1 MCRQEQT
8 IAGTASAFVALT
20 RRTRHPRQDSAGG
33 DNDKFDNLDNFD
45 TQQLAEALSS
55 TMGVLTNPLGA
66 VAAASPLVGGMG
78 IMNIVLVSVTQR
90 PRETGLHAI
99 CDLEARSA
107 PPCLSRQQCQAQDE
121 PRRAPGG
128 CGHHVAEIVGAQVD
142 ARGAHQQHHEAG
154 RRVQTHSPAKLGR
167 L

>member
-20 RRTRHPRQDSAGG
+20 RRTRHPRQDSAGS
-33 DNDKFDNLDNFD
+33 DNDRFDNFDNFD
-45 TQQLAEALSS
+45 TLQLAETLSS
-55 TMGVLTNPLGA
+55 TIDGLTNTLGA
-66 VAAASPLVGGMG
+66 VAAVTPLVGGMG
-78 IMNIVLVSVTQR
+78 MMNIMLVNLTQR
-90 PRETGLHAI
+90 PREIGLHAV

-107 PPCLSRQQCQAQDE
+107 AFCLRRQQCQAQDE

-128 CGHHVAEIVGAQVD
+128 CGYYIAEIVRAQVD

-154 RRVQTHSPAKLGR
+154 RRVQTHSPAELR
-167 L
+167 RS